1 MSYFKHILRRELNKP
16 KNAEVKK
23 VSARFQ
29 TQKNF
34 QLTEMLTDDYF
45 TKEEPKPKETGVIIC
60 EREDDD
66 HLFKHPGECDVL
78 SAVNVNVRVDNWLHN
93 QLGIYFLKILIF
105 FNFFFI

>member
-1 MSYFKHILRRELNKP
+1 MSYFKHMLRRELNKP

-29 TQKNF
+29 TEKIFF

-60 EREDDD
+60 ERENDD
-66 HLFKHPGECDVL
+66 HLFKHPGECNVL

-93 QLGIYFLKILIF
+93 QLGMDF
-105 FNFFFI
+105 